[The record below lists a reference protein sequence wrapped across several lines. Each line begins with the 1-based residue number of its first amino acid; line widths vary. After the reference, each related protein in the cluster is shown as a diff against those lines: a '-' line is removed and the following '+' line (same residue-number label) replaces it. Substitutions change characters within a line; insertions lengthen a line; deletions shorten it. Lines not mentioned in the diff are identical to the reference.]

1 MENKIMKVFSV
12 IILLGIVGLLIMGTY
27 GVITEQYGIAYVS
40 FLIVGFVPVAI
51 SVIRAV
57 LDPYKD

>member
-40 FLIVGFVPVAI
+40 FVVVGLVPVAI

-57 LDPYKD
+57 FDPYKD

>member
-40 FLIVGFVPVAI
+40 FVVVGLVPVAI

-57 LDPYKD
+57 FDPYKY